1 MISTNSPL
9 EVLIAIAAFIVAI
22 GVLVA
27 VHEFGHYWVA
37 RRLGIK
43 VLRFSIG
50 FGKALW
56 QRTGSDKDKVEY
68 VVAAIPLGGYVKLLD
83 EREGN
88 VPEADLPRAFN
99 RQPVWKRIAVL
110 LAGPAFNLFF
120 AVFLYW
126 ILFTAGVPALRPI
139 IGEVAP
145 DSIAARA
152 GLRYEDQIIGVAG
165 KPTETLEQAT
175 LGILEDLTDDGTIHM
190 RVRGVDGGERDLALV
205 TGDRSRE
212 LTQPEALLPG
222 LGFDLWQPKVAAV
235 IATVLPDSAAAKA
248 GLQPGDQ
255 IVKLDEQPI
264 ADFNQLVRQVKPNP
278 GRKIT
283 LEIRRGEELITVP
296 VTIGES
302 SAGAGGG
309 VGINARRPIG
319 LIGVTP
325 VNKPLE
331 TGRTAQDMFTLQK
344 YGVIG
349 SVGQAAAKTWDTSI
363 FTLRIVGRIV
373 TGNVSLKAISGPI
386 SIAETTGF
394 AARQGWRIFLST
406 LALISISL
414 GVLNLLPIPI
424 LDGGQIVYQLAE
436 LVKGRPVS
444 ERAQLLGQQIGI
456 AMLILMMTLAFY
468 NDIARHLN

>member
-1 MISTNSPL
+1 MISPSSPL
-9 EVLIAIAAFIVAI
+9 EWLISALAFIVAI

-50 FGKALW
+50 FGKPLW
-56 QRTGSDKDKVEY
+56 QHTGGKDNVEY
-68 VVAAIPLGGYVKLLD
+68 AIAAIPLGGYVKLLD
-83 EREGN
+83 EREGD
-88 VPEADLPRAFN
+88 VPAEELPRAFN

-110 LAGPAFNLFF
+110 LAGPLFNLIF

-126 ILFTAGVPALRPI
+126 ILFTAGVPALRPL
-139 IGEVAP
+139 IGEVTP

-152 GLRYEDQIIGVAG
+152 GLRYEDQIIAVAG
-165 KPTETLEQAT
+165 KPTETLEAAT
-175 LGILEDLTDDGTIHM
+175 LGIIEDVTDDGTIQM

-205 TGDRSRE
+205 AGDRTRE
-212 LTQPEALLPG
+212 LTQPEALFPG
-222 LGFDLWQPKVAAV
+222 LGFDIWQPKVPAKVAKV
-235 IATVLPDSAAAKA
+235 MDDSAALRAGVKTGDEILKVDGKA
-248 GLQPGDQ
+248 IVDFSELKAQVGPRPGQ
-255 IVKLDEQPI
+255 NVLI
-264 ADFNQLVRQVKPNP
+264 
-278 GRKIT
+278 
-283 LEIRRGEELITVP
+283 EIRRDGQVMTLPI
-296 VTIGES
+296 TIGES
-302 SAGAGGG
+302 TTGG
-309 VGINARRPIG
+309 RRTG
-319 LIGVTP
+319 MIGVVP
-325 VNKPLE
+325 VNEPIA
-331 TGRTAQDMFTLQK
+331 TGRTTEDLFTLQK
-344 YGVIG
+344 YGVFAA
-349 SVGQAAAKTWDTSI
+349 VGEAATKTWDTSL

-394 AARQGWRIFLST
+394 AVRQGWRIFLST

-414 GVLNLLPIPI
+414 GVLNLMPIPI

-468 NDIARHLN
+468 NDIARHLQ

>member
-1 MISTNSPL
+1 MNLTNGPL
-9 EVLIAIAAFIVAI
+9 DVLIAIPAFIVAI
-22 GVLVA
+22 GVLVS

-50 FGKALW
+50 FGKPLW
-56 QRTGSDKDKVEY
+56 QRVSGPDQVEY

-88 VPEADLPRAFN
+88 VAPEELPRAFN
-99 RQPVWKRIAVL
+99 RQPVWKRVAVL
-110 LAGPAFNLFF
+110 LAGPVFNLIF

-126 ILFTAGVPALRPI
+126 FLFVAGVPAPRPI
-139 IGEVAP
+139 IGEVTA

-152 GLRYEDQIIGVAG
+152 GLRYEDQIVGVGG
-165 KPTETLEQAT
+165 KPVETLEEAT
-175 LGILEDLTDDGTIHM
+175 LGILEDLTDGGTIRV
-190 RVRGVDGGERDLALV
+190 RVRGVDGSERDLSLIA
-205 TGDRSRE
+205 GDRSRE
-212 LTQPEALLPG
+212 LTQPDALLPG
-222 LGFDLWQPKVAAV
+222 LGFDLWQPKVPAIV
-235 IATVLPDSAAAKA
+235 ATVMDDTAAARA
-248 GLQPGDQ
+248 GVKVGDQ
-255 IVKLDEQPI
+255 ILKVDDQPI
-264 ADFNQLVRQVKPNP
+264 ADFNQLVNQVKPNP
-278 GRKIT
+278 GRKVT
-283 LEIRRGEELITVP
+283 LEIRRDGAIIAVP
-296 VTIGES
+296 LTIGENTV
-302 SAGAGGG
+302 GG
-309 VGINARRPIG
+309 RRVG
-319 LIGVTP
+319 LIGITP
-325 VNKPLE
+325 VNKPIE
-331 TGRTAQDMFTLQK
+331 TGRTIKDLFTVQK
-344 YGVIG
+344 YGPVAA
-349 SVGQAAAKTWDTSI
+349 VGEAAQKTWDTSL

-394 AARQGWRIFLST
+394 AARNGWRYYLTT

>member
-9 EVLIAIAAFIVAI
+9 EVLIAIAAFVVAI

-50 FGKALW
+50 FGKPLW
-56 QRTGSDKDKVEY
+56 QRVAGKDAVEY

-88 VPEADLPRAFN
+88 VAPEDLPRAFN

-110 LAGPAFNLFF
+110 LAGPLFNLVF

-139 IGEVAP
+139 IGDVTP
-145 DSIAARA
+145 DTIASRA
-152 GLRYEDQIIGVAG
+152 GMRYEDQIIAVAG
-165 KPTETLEQAT
+165 RPTETLEEAT
-175 LGILEDLTDDGTIHM
+175 LGILEDLTNDGTIRM
-190 RVRGVDGGERDLALV
+190 RVRGVDGGERDLALIA
-205 TGDRSRE
+205 GDRSRE

-222 LGFDLWQPKVAAV
+222 LGFDIWQPKVPAV
-235 IATVLPDSAAAKA
+235 IATVMPDTAAARA
-248 GLQPGDQ
+248 GLKVGDE
-255 IVKLDEQPI
+255 ILKFDDRPI
-264 ADFNQLVRQVKPNP
+264 ADFNQLVSQVKPNP
-278 GRKIT
+278 GRNAT
-283 LEIRRGEELITVP
+283 LEIRRDGEIIALPI
-296 VTIGES
+296 TIGES
-302 SAGAGGG
+302 TAGG
-309 VGINARRPIG
+309 RRVG
-319 LIGVTP
+319 LIGITP
-325 VNKPLE
+325 VNKPIE
-331 TGRTAQDMFTLQK
+331 TGRTAQDMLTLQK
-344 YGVIG
+344 YGAIAAIG
-349 SVGQAAAKTWDTSI
+349 EATAKTWDTSL

>member
-1 MISTNSPL
+1 MISTDSPQQL
-9 EVLIAIAAFIVAI
+9 LINIVAFIVAI
-22 GVLVA
+22 GVLVS

-50 FGKALW
+50 LGKPLW
-56 QRTGSDKDKVEY
+56 KRILGKDQVEY
-68 VVAAIPLGGYVKLLD
+68 VIAVVPLGGYVRLLD

-88 VPEADLPRAFN
+88 VAPHEVGRAFN

-110 LAGPAFNLFF
+110 LAGPAFNLIF
-120 AVFLYW
+120 AVIAYW
-126 ILFTAGVPALRPI
+126 VLFMAGVPALKPLV
-139 IGEVAP
+139 GEVAP

-152 GLRYEDQIIGVAG
+152 GLRYEDEIVSVGGRQTG
-165 KPTETLEQAT
+165 TLEAAT
-175 LGILEDLTDDGTIHM
+175 LGILEDMTDDGTINM
-190 RVRGVDGGERDLALV
+190 RVRGADGAERELALV
-205 TGDRSRE
+205 AGERSRS

-222 LGFDLWQPKVAAV
+222 LGFDVWRPRLAAV
-235 IATVLPDSAAAKA
+235 AGTVVPGGAADRA
-248 GLQPGDQ
+248 GLKSGDE
-255 IVKLDEQPI
+255 IVRFNGESV
-264 ADFNQLVRQVKPNP
+264 ADFSQLVRLVEPRMNQAVQ
-278 GRKIT
+278 
-283 LEIRRGEELITVP
+283 LEIRRDGRLIKIP
-296 VTIGES
+296 VTIGEDTLAGRKVGRMGIGPANRPLK
-302 SAGAGGG
+302 SAG
-309 VGINARRPIG
+309 
-319 LIGVTP
+319 
-325 VNKPLE
+325 
-331 TGRTAQDMFTLQK
+331 GRSAQDMMILQK
-344 YGVIG
+344 YGVVDA
-349 SVGQAAAKTWDTSI
+349 VGQAAVKTWDTSI

-373 TGNVSLKAISGPI
+373 TGDVSLKAISGPI

-394 AARQGWRIFLST
+394 AARQGWRIFLIN

-444 ERAQLLGQQIGI
+444 ERAQLLGYQIGI

>member
-1 MISTNSPL
+1 MTLTNSPT
-9 EVLIAIAAFIVAI
+9 EVLIAIPAFIVAI
-22 GVLVA
+22 GILVA
-27 VHEFGHYWVA
+27 VHEFGHFWVA

-50 FGKALW
+50 FGKPLW
-56 QRTGSDKDKVEY
+56 QKVSGKDQVEY

-88 VPEADLPRAFN
+88 VPAEELPRAFN
-99 RQPVWKRIAVL
+99 RQPVWKRVAVL
-110 LAGPAFNLFF
+110 LAGPIFNLIF

-126 ILFTAGVPALRPI
+126 VLFIAGVPALRPI
-139 IGEVAP
+139 IGDVAP
-145 DSIAARA
+145 DSIASRA

-165 KPTETLEQAT
+165 KPTETLEEAT
-175 LGILEDLTDDGTIHM
+175 LGILEDLTDDGVIQM
-190 RVRGVDGGERDLALV
+190 RVRGVDGGERDLSLDS
-205 TGDRSRE
+205 GNRSRE

-222 LGFDLWQPKVAAV
+222 LGFDIWQPKVPAV
-235 IATVLPDSAAAKA
+235 IATVMPDTAASRA
-248 GLQPGDQ
+248 GLKVGDE
-255 IVKLDEQPI
+255 ILKVDDQPI
-264 ADFNQLVRQVKPNP
+264 ADFSQLVAQVKPNP
-278 GRKIT
+278 GRNVT
-283 LEIRRGEELITVP
+283 LEIRRDGEITALP
-296 VTIGES
+296 LTIGES
-302 SAGAGGG
+302 NTGG
-309 VGINARRPIG
+309 RRVG
-319 LIGVTP
+319 LIGITP
-325 VNKPLE
+325 VNKPIE
-331 TGRTAQDMFTLQK
+331 TGRTAQDMLTLQK
-344 YGVIG
+344 YGVMAA
-349 SVGQAAAKTWDTSI
+349 VGAAATKTWDTSL

-394 AARQGWRIFLST
+394 AVRQGWRTYLST

-456 AMLILMMTLAFY
+456 AMLILMMSLAFY

>member
-37 RRLGIK
+37 RRLGIR

-50 FGKALW
+50 FGKPLW
-56 QRTGSDKDKVEY
+56 QRTAGKDAVEY
-68 VVAAIPLGGYVKLLD
+68 VIAAIPLGGYVKLLD

-88 VPEADLPRAFN
+88 VAAEDLPRAFK
-99 RQPVWKRIAVL
+99 RQPVWKRLAVL
-110 LAGPAFNLFF
+110 LAGPLFNLIF

-126 ILFTAGVPALRPI
+126 ILFVAGVPALRPLV
-139 IGEVAP
+139 GEITP
-145 DSIAARA
+145 DSIASRA
-152 GLRYEDQIIGVAG
+152 GLQYEDQIIGVAG

-175 LGILEDLTDDGTIHM
+175 LGILEDLTDDGTIRM
-190 RVRGVDGGERDLALV
+190 RVRGVDGAERDVSLV
-205 TGDRSRE
+205 AGDRSRE
-212 LTQPEALLPG
+212 LTQPAALLPG
-222 LGFDLWQPKVAAV
+222 LGFDIWQPRVAAIV
-235 IATVLPDSAAAKA
+235 ATVMPDSAAARA
-248 GLQPGDQ
+248 GLKPGDE
-255 IVKLDEQPI
+255 ILKFDGQPI
-264 ADFNQLVRQVKPNP
+264 ADFGQLKKLAQPSP
-278 GRKIT
+278 GREVS
-283 LEIRRGEELITVP
+283 LEIRRDGSVSELPIK
-296 VTIGES
+296 IGEDTS
-302 SAGAGGG
+302 GS
-309 VGINARRPIG
+309 RPIG
-319 LIGVTP
+319 LIGITP
-325 VNKPLE
+325 ENKPLP
-331 TGRTAQDMFTLQK
+331 TGRVASDLFTVQK
-344 YGVIG
+344 YGVVAA
-349 SVGQAAAKTWDTSI
+349 VGEAAVKTWDTSL

>member
-9 EVLIAIAAFIVAI
+9 EVLIAIAAFVVAI

-50 FGKALW
+50 FGKPLW
-56 QRTGSDKDKVEY
+56 QRVGGKDAVEY

-88 VPEADLPRAFN
+88 VAPEDLPRAFN

-110 LAGPAFNLFF
+110 LAGPLFNLIF

-139 IGEVAP
+139 IGDVAP
-145 DSIAARA
+145 DSIASRA
-152 GLRYEDQIIGVAG
+152 GMQYEDQIIAVAG
-165 KPTETLEQAT
+165 KPTETLEEAT
-175 LGILEDLTDDGTIHM
+175 LGILEDLTNDGTIRM
-190 RVRGVDGGERDLALV
+190 RVRGVDGGERDLALIA
-205 TGDRSRE
+205 GDRSRE

-222 LGFDLWQPKVAAV
+222 LGFDIWQPKVPAV
-235 IATVLPDSAAAKA
+235 IATVMPDTAAARA
-248 GLQPGDQ
+248 GLKVGDE
-255 IVKLDEQPI
+255 ILKFDERPI
-264 ADFNQLVRQVKPNP
+264 ADFNQLVSQVKPNP
-278 GRKIT
+278 GRNAT
-283 LEIRRGEELITVP
+283 LEIRRDGEILALPI
-296 VTIGES
+296 TIGENT
-302 SAGAGGG
+302 AGG
-309 VGINARRPIG
+309 RRVG
-319 LIGVTP
+319 LIGITP
-325 VNKPLE
+325 VNKPIE
-331 TGRTAQDMFTLQK
+331 TGRTAQDMLTLQK
-344 YGVIG
+344 YGALAA
-349 SVGQAAAKTWDTSI
+349 VGEAAVKTWDTSL